1 MSTRKNPTK
10 EEIRVATDRAERLYF
25 DHIKDQLTEAD
36 KNRYVAIDG
45 NTGEWEIGDVSEEVT
60 ERLRARVPDALIHKL
75 RHITL
80 AVEYIGA
87 VPEDLKNERLA
98 ASYVPGLADEREE
111 FGR

>member
-10 EEIRVATDRAERLYF
+10 EEIEDATDRAERFYF
-25 DHIKDQLTEAD
+25 EHIKDQLTDAD

-60 ERLRARVPDALIHKL
+60 ERLRARVPDALIYKL
-75 RHITL
+75 RHITM
-80 AVEYIGA
+80 AVEYFGG
-87 VPEDLKNERLA
+87 VPEDLIKELLEPP
-98 ASYVPGLADEREE
+98 YVPDLADECKE